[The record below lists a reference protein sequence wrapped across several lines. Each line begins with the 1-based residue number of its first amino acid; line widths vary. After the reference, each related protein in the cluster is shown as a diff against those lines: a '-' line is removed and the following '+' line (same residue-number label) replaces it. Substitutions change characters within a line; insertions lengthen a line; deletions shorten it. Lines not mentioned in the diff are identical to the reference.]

1 MLPCSSAEVAP
12 CSLIADHED
21 ETSHSSL
28 WLELWRL
35 HCTSFAPIWVCD
47 LAYLARLVSPDNWWK
62 FSSCSDWLRVTGAWT
77 YCVWGVVMT
86 GSAEK
91 GTCTLLY
98 CCQTPDCST
107 WELGAAQCRQ
117 DSLESLHGERLFVL
131 AYWPLYSG
139 SRPVQIASH
148 RGVIQESLVCTARHP
163 TLMWNSQVF
172 DSSTEEYR
180 CLFQLNL
187 SWQHLRHSMFMLQ
200 SHATNRCS

>member
-1 MLPCSSAEVAP
+1 MWFLAFFHLLCCCSSILQGVLVQVARVAS
-12 CSLIADHED
+12 CSLLADHED

-35 HCTSFAPIWVCD
+35 RCTSFAPIWVCD

-62 FSSCSDWLRVTGAWT
+62 FSNCSDWLRVTGAGT
-77 YCVWGVVMT
+77 YCVWGVVMI
-86 GSAEK
+86 GSAGK
-91 GTCTLLY
+91 DTCTILY

-139 SRPVQIASH
+139 DRSKIV
-148 RGVIQESLVCTARHP
+148 
-163 TLMWNSQVF
+163 
-172 DSSTEEYR
+172 
-180 CLFQLNL
+180 
-187 SWQHLRHSMFMLQ
+187 
-200 SHATNRCS
+200 